1 MSEASSTPAK
11 GSTNKAEPRARRISN
26 PRPKKLAKATIAGAN
41 KINELTPGGKAMTD
55 NTKGN
60 IAGAVAG
67 GVVGNYAGKKVAG
80 AINSV
85 VAGKVVVRSPRGEKW
100 VVTVMA
106 TRPGTEAPDLWLKF

>member
-1 MSEASSTPAK
+1 LE
-11 GSTNKAEPRARRISN
+11 
-26 PRPKKLAKATIAGAN
+26 
-41 KINELTPGGKAMTD
+41 
-55 NTKGN
+55 
-60 IAGAVAG
+60 
-67 GVVGNYAGKKVAG
+67 KVAG